1 MNQPTDYEQ
10 VLNSFLNANDL
21 KWISWIHSFRM
32 DDYLTASKTLWSIA
46 SSEKTL
52 KSQQIAVSLS
62 KLAFI
67 NSQDP
72 QKILDPSNH
81 LRIMT

>member
-1 MNQPTDYEQ
+1 
-10 VLNSFLNANDL
+10 
-21 KWISWIHSFRM
+21 M